1 MKHRSIILQRG
12 NSFTILNNKLSMS
25 TTATSSST
33 SNIDSTIDSIEQ
45 LVEKKSVTGA
55 PSAIDGWIKTLHG
68 NEDLADISSDLEDLK
83 EAISKMDGKK
93 IVELMT
99 SLGEQTTAAASSAKG
114 DDASGVKK
122 LGSALTSAAKTIG
135 KLV

>member
-1 MKHRSIILQRG
+1 
-12 NSFTILNNKLSMS
+12 MS
-25 TTATSSST
+25 TTASNSKT
-33 SNIDSTIDSIEQ
+33 NIDSTIDSIEQ

-55 PSAIDGWIKTLHG
+55 PSAIDGWIKTLNG
-68 NEDLADISSDLEDLK
+68 NDDLADISSDLKDLK
-83 EAISKMDGKK
+83 EAI
-93 IVELMT
+93 ELMT

-114 DDASGVKK
+114 DDATGVKK

>member
-1 MKHRSIILQRG
+1 
-12 NSFTILNNKLSMS
+12 MS
-25 TTATSSST
+25 TTASNSKTS
-33 SNIDSTIDSIEQ
+33 IDSTIDSIEQ

-55 PSAIDGWIKTLHG
+55 PSAIDGWIETLNG
-68 NEDLADISSDLEDLK
+68 NEDLADISSDLKDLK
-83 EAISKMDGKK
+83 EAISNMDGKK

-99 SLGEQTTAAASSAKG
+99 SLGEQTTAAASSANG

-135 KLV
+135 KLI